1 MGASRGYAGHVGRVG
16 ALAVA
21 LGIGSAMFVGAGTA
35 LAEESGTSGSGS
47 GATAGAGTSGTS
59 GTSGSGQSPASS
71 APAAEP
77 PSPQSSGP
85 SKDKTDR
92 ADEAG
97 AGSETSDDATS
108 APSSDVNDAEPT
120 RKPEPTDE
128 AGVTARHSGATPAP
142 TAEQTDVTQQ
152 GTGRDADDDVAVQE
166 DAAPSGDAREPD
178 SGPAPVAGS
187 AAAPDKASAPVERT
201 NLVVESDDSTE
212 KAAQQVTV
220 ARAELINVDD
230 STSTGQPAVPYQ
242 QGTFEGLLALIARE
256 IEYTFLNKRPTVTY
270 DSSLT
275 VQSDAGQVTGAVKG
289 TDADGDVLTYSV
301 VSGPAKGVV
310 TVAAD
315 GSFTYTP
322 YAELAATGGTDS
334 FLVKVSDYPGNPFHI
349 HGLALF
355 FGDAYQKV
363 TVDVAATTATSP
375 LGTQDQID
383 AEKLATEIANTPIMA
398 LAKWLLKMSWQASAE
413 KLFGAVDAKN
423 MALLDKAVNE
433 YALQAALELQLL
445 NPNDS
450 HVIQQ
455 VMPPHTWFNEAFGGA
470 RILYDNPDTIYRM
483 IPVNASSSYV
493 ITGRFAGPEPADTT
507 FSVLTGLT
515 GTTTAVLTAHDLV
528 RNADGSFTITVDS
541 RPADGRPNHLQLP
554 SDATLI
560 AARNT
565 LSDWNTQVPM
575 SLSIERVGGPPNNL
589 FSQLGFYDFPV
600 IGPLFSS
607 TPILSQLL
615 SLVPPLNPMP
625 LWLQATET
633 AIVSMLGLFMEPQY
647 MAVAATDAVT
657 GEPRPAN
664 VLSAPAHNASFLAN
678 QLQSAGHFQLA
689 DDEALVITIDPGS
702 ARYFN
707 VPVTNVWTVTDNYW
721 DQQTSLNNVQA
732 VHEAGKPYTLVLSPT
747 EPCTAAGCVA
757 NWVSTGGLNQ
767 GTLSIRFQDIDL
779 GNFVAPTVSA
789 RLIKLAD
796 LDTEL
801 PPGTEFLTPEERAE
815 ALATRKA
822 GYDKR
827 YAPFVQI

>member
-35 LAEESGTSGSGS
+35 LAEESGTTSAGSGS
-47 GATAGAGTSGTS
+47 GATAGAGNSATS
-59 GTSGSGQSPASS
+59 GTSGSDQSSASS

-77 PSPQSSGP
+77 SSAESSEP
-85 SKDKTDR
+85 SKDKTDP

-97 AGSETSDDATS
+97 AGSETADDATS
-108 APSSDVNDAEPT
+108 APSSDATD
-120 RKPEPTDE
+120 PEPTQEPETTDD

-142 TAEQTDVTQQ
+142 TAEQTAVARQD
-152 GTGRDADDDVAVQE
+152 TGWDADDEVAVHE
-166 DAAPSGDAREPD
+166 DAAPSDDAREPD
-178 SGPAPVAGS
+178 PDPAPVAVVVDE
-187 AAAPDKASAPVERT
+187 APASVQRT
-201 NLVVESDDSTE
+201 NLVVESDDSMQQ
-212 KAAQQVTV
+212 AAQQVTV
-220 ARAELINVDD
+220 ARAELITVDD

-242 QGTFEGLLALIARE
+242 QGTLEGLLALIARE
-256 IEYTFLNKRPTVTY
+256 IEYTFFNKRPTVTY

-275 VQSDAGQVTGAVKG
+275 VQTDAGQVTGAVKG
-289 TDADGDVLTYSV
+289 TDADGDALTYSV
-301 VSGPAKGVV
+301 VSGPTKGVV

-355 FGDAYQKV
+355 FGDAYQRV
-363 TVDVAATTATSP
+363 TVDLAATTATSP

-413 KLFGAVDAKN
+413 KLFGTIDAKN

-493 ITGRFAGPEPADTT
+493 ITGRFTGPEPADTT

-515 GTTTAVLTAHDLV
+515 GTTTGVLTAHDLV

-541 RPADGRPNHLQLP
+541 TPADGRPNHLQLP

-732 VHEAGKPYTLVLSPT
+732 VHEAGQPYTLVLSPT
-747 EPCTAAGCVA
+747 EPCTDAGCVA

-779 GNFVAPTVSA
+779 ENYVAPTVSA
-789 RLIKLAD
+789 HWIKLAD

-801 PPGTEFLTPEERAE
+801 PPGTKFLTPEERAE